1 MPDKAR
7 YVGAQA
13 RPIGERGMKALSS
26 PVRRAI
32 IDLLGDRPATVT
44 ELATSLEKA
53 KGTISHHID
62 VLVDADLVEV
72 VSTRKV
78 RAIEERTY
86 GRTAPTFILP
96 EGHMESLAELADS
109 WMLEEAVD
117 SARAPAEGEKAFT
130 SVRFARIPHERADE
144 FAHRLGDLLDD
155 FVASPRGGDVVY
167 GLMTLLFPTDRAHLP
182 DAEDG
187 T

>member
-1 MPDKAR
+1 
-7 YVGAQA
+7 
-13 RPIGERGMKALSS
+13 MKALGA

-32 IDLLGDRPATVT
+32 VDLLGDRPATVT
-44 ELATSLEKA
+44 ELATTLGKA
-53 KGTISHHID
+53 KGTISHHVD
-62 VLVDADLVEV
+62 VLVDAELVEV

-96 EGHMESLAELADS
+96 EGHMESLSGLADS
-109 WMLEEAVD
+109 WMLEEAVE
-117 SARAPAEGEKAFT
+117 SARAPDEGEKAFT
-130 SVRFARIPHERADE
+130 SVRFARIPHDRADE

-155 FVASPRGGDVVY
+155 FVACPRGGDVVY

-182 DAEDG
+182 DEQDAS
-187 T
+187 